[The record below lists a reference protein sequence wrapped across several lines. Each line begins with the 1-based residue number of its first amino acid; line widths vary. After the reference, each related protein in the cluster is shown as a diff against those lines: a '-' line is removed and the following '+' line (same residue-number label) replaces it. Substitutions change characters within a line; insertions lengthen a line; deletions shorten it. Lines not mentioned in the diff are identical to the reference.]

1 MAPATTPRLAIIGC
15 GALVDHHLSLALR
28 RIGWLPR
35 VLVDTSPQRIDVVA
49 RKFGSRCKGAIK
61 APEWQ
66 SVAGEFDAAIVAV
79 PPSLHGKIGASLAEA
94 GKHVFMEKP
103 LATTADQCWTMIAA
117 AERSKVTLSVGLL
130 RRYLQVAR
138 WTKALLEAGILG
150 DFVRFEAR
158 EGFVF
163 NWDISTIGMIQPQ
176 LAGGGVL
183 IDTGAHTID
192 LLRWWLGD
200 LTLVGYRDD
209 NRGGVEA
216 DCIVDCR
223 LANGATGSIELSRTR
238 ELSNTLRIE
247 GTKGFV
253 EVHLY
258 KNEVRAASPNV
269 LAFRADGVGV
279 TDMKQQFF
287 AELFDAELK
296 DFLTSASGTTT
307 VGVAGRAAVDS
318 VALIEQCYAARE
330 PLLMPWQGSPTAATA
345 PRSDR
350 PRLPAGSKVLITGAT
365 GFIGGRLAEQLVQEH
380 GAQVRCLVRNL
391 GRSTRL
397 ARMPVELI
405 QADLAD
411 AAQIDAAVRGVDYV
425 FHCAYDVRSRKQNVD
440 AVANL
445 LQSCK
450 RHAVRRFVHVST
462 FSVYEPFPDGV
473 VSEATPAGD
482 RAWVYVNTKLDLEKA
497 VLGAARSEGVPA
509 TIIQP
514 AIVYGPF
521 CQPWTNA
528 PAEMLIYGNVVLP
541 ERADGLC
548 NAVYIDDLTDGMLR
562 AAIDTAAIGERFV
575 ISGPRPVTWS
585 AFFTEFASALNTA
598 PPQFWPKEEIA
609 KTNYGLVHDVRMVL
623 SNPKMIIQIIVRWP
637 PARRA
642 LQAGLDS
649 MPPPLRKL
657 VMTRYFGGG
666 GRRIGQDFLPDKQ
679 KLALYTAKPVV
690 SNEKAE
696 RLLGY
701 RPRFD
706 FKDGMAATRRYL
718 EWAYGDTSRYVKTQR
733 APVASAAISPAAGFA
748 SAD

>member
-1 MAPATTPRLAIIGC
+1 MAPGSTPRLAIIGC
-15 GALVDHHLSLALR
+15 GALVDHHLSLALG

-35 VLVDTSPQRIDVVA
+35 VLIDTSPQRIEVVA
-49 RKFGSRCKGAIK
+49 RKFGGRCKGAIK
-61 APEWQ
+61 APAWQ
-66 SVAGEFDAAIVAV
+66 SVADEFDAAIVAV
-79 PPSLHGKIGASLAEA
+79 PPSLHGGIGASLAEA

-103 LATTADQCWTMIAA
+103 LATTADQCRAMIAA

-130 RRYLQVAR
+130 RRYLHIAR
-138 WTKALLEAGILG
+138 WTKSLMDARILG
-150 DFVRFEAR
+150 DIIHFEAR

-183 IDTGAHTID
+183 VDTGAHTID
-192 LLRWWLGD
+192 LLRWWLGE
-200 LTLVGYRDD
+200 LALVDYRDD
-209 NRGGVEA
+209 SGGGVEA
-216 DCIVDCR
+216 DCVVDCR
-223 LANGATGSIELSRTR
+223 LPNGATGRVELSRSR
-238 ELSNTLRIE
+238 DLSNTLRVE

-269 LAFRADGVGV
+269 LAFRADGIGA

-296 DFLTSASGTTT
+296 DFLTSASGTSR
-307 VGVAGRAAVDS
+307 VGVAGREAVGS
-318 VALIEQCYAARE
+318 VALIEQCYAARK
-330 PLLMPWQGSPTAATA
+330 PLSMPWEGPAATLAA
-345 PRSDR
+345 PRSER
-350 PRLPAGSKVLITGAT
+350 PALPAGSKVLITGAT
-365 GFIGGRLAEQLVQEH
+365 GFIGGRLAEQLVQQH

-450 RHAVRRFVHVST
+450 RHPVRRFVHVST

-473 VSEATPAGD
+473 LSEATPDGD

-497 VLGAARSEGVPA
+497 VLDAARCEGVPA

-541 ERADGLC
+541 EREDGLC

-562 AAIDTAAIGERFV
+562 AAIDEAAIGERFV
-575 ISGPRPVTWS
+575 MSGPRPVTWS
-585 AFFTEFASALNTA
+585 AFFTEFANALNTA
-598 PPQFWPKEEIA
+598 PPRFWPREKIS
-609 KTNYGLVHDVRMVL
+609 KSNYGFVHDVRMVL

-642 LQAGLDS
+642 LQAGLDAL
-649 MPPPLRKL
+649 PPPLRKL

-690 SNEKAE
+690 SNDKAE

-706 FKDGMAATRRYL
+706 FKDGMALTRRYL
-718 EWAYGDTSRYVKTQR
+718 EWAYGDTSRYVKAQR
-733 APVASAAISPAAGFA
+733 TPVPATAISPAAGYA